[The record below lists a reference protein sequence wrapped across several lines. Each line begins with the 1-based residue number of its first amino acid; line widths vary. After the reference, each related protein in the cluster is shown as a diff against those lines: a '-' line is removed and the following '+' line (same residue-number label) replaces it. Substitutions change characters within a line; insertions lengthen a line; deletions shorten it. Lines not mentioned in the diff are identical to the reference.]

1 VAESRTFAKL
11 ASERREQPLPVELWS
26 FLRATRKWWLLPV
39 VVLLLLLAAFIILS
53 TTAAGPFIYT
63 LF

>member
-1 VAESRTFAKL
+1 MAQPKTFAKL
-11 ASERREQPLPVELWS
+11 AAERQDQPLPVELWS
-26 FLRATRKWWLLPV
+26 FLRTTRKWWLLPV